1 MKRIE
6 ITSHHREAAEPSP
19 GYVPNA
25 GDRYWWL
32 NENEGMWYLQGALPP
47 DGRTC
52 IEGSKE
58 HRLPADALPRYRYE
72 PEPGDECE
80 ALFSVGWKRIKS
92 DSSVGDMMVG
102 NEPWPGK
109 MRMKPETPAAYR
121 PIPGV
126 TKVNGTPWTGEEQP
140 AQPEPK
146 PGDTRARHSMVP
158 DPSCTGCEVGD
169 LMWVCPKYSRS
180 CAWELTKMQ
189 AKWEQWDA
197 NADPW
202 HRLPRDT
209 PQLAAPYDW
218 DADGW
223 PMPVAEAMKHMG
235 SGVANEPTPE
245 LIPGCFAVWKNLAGQ
260 EKTVRVIAILNNVA
274 MIEESDGHKLI
285 ASTYRLTPTTDGFF
299 ILEPA
304 AEPVTERGL
313 PRFKDVNEMARAVDG
328 YWQAIDALADPIGD
342 FFKDECAFH
351 LARGSEE
358 IRKKARTVLKMKS
371 RMTEISHMLNR
382 MADLKDEMKR
392 ITEAGQKAKFATLAE

>member
-109 MRMKPETPAAYR
+109 MRMKPETPTAYR

-126 TKVNGTPWTGEEQP
+126 TIVNGTLWTGEEKT

-158 DPSCTGCEVGD
+158 DPSCPGCEVGD
-169 LMWVCPKYSRS
+169 LMWVCLKDSRS

-218 DADGW
+218 DANGW
-223 PMPVAEAMKHMG
+223 PTPVAEVMKHMG
-235 SGVANEPTPE
+235 SGAE
-245 LIPGCFAVWKNLAGQ
+245 A
-260 EKTVRVIAILNNVA
+260 
-274 MIEESDGHKLI
+274 
-285 ASTYRLTPTTDGFF
+285 
-299 ILEPA
+299 EPA

-313 PRFKDVNEMARAVDG
+313 PELTA
-328 YWQAIDALADPIGD
+328 
-342 FFKDECAFH
+342 
-351 LARGSEE
+351 EE
-358 IRKKARTVLKMKS
+358 IGAVVALNAKNLSALKEKITHAAKWPEPNASIIVDLIGQMTAQKNRTERWQSAL
-371 RMTEISHMLNR
+371 
-382 MADLKDEMKR
+382 
-392 ITEAGQKAKFATLAE
+392 ATLAEGEDR